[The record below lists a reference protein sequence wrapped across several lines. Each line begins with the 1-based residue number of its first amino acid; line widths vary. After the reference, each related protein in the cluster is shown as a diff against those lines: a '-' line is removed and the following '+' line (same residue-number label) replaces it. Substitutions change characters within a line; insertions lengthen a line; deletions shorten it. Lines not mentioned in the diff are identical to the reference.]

1 MNERNLQDE
10 LTRLQKDFR
19 NYSATCECNIRALRA
34 DLERCR
40 LELKAL
46 ETFFGSVNPSFV
58 EQFPLVLERTVRESD
73 RLLD

>member
-1 MNERNLQDE
+1 MKELNLQDE
-10 LTRLQKDFR
+10 LIRLQKEFR
-19 NYSATCECNIRALRA
+19 AFSAASEQKIRDLQT

-58 EQFPLVLERTVRESD
+58 EQFPQVLERTVRESGQP
-73 RLLD
+73 LD

>member
-1 MNERNLQDE
+1 MKELNLQDE
-10 LTRLQKDFR
+10 LTRLQKEFR
-19 NYSATCECNIRALRA
+19 NFSTASEHQIRDLRA

-58 EQFPLVLERTVRESD
+58 EQFPQVLERTVRESTLPPD
-73 RLLD
+73 